1 MKREEKFRTCLFGG
15 YNKEDVQSYI
25 ASLEQEI
32 ERLAAVETTAELL
45 EKSVNELLEK
55 QKAEQDAIEEQKA
68 EQAAMEKTEAEQKD
82 GASEEKKA
90 VPDIEE
96 IEALREKAQKYEES
110 YDAIKQ
116 LLLDSRIEA
125 QVILTDARQQS
136 EKLKEQMD
144 ADARLQYDQMLLK
157 AEEEVKKTKAAAEVE
172 INEEKRAVRKE
183 KLEAEQTL
191 MEAKKQAEALVT
203 DAENRIA
210 KRRRESIEQVDKA
223 FKAIQNQLHAVLLK
237 TSEDFEYAVEAEFSM
252 PVLEENKAASDT
264 SALQETDSSVTVS
277 ECEVTEEKA

>member
-15 YNKEDVQSYI
+15 YNKEDVQSYV

-32 ERLAAVETTAELL
+32 ERLTAVEMTAELL

-55 QKAEQDAIEEQKA
+55 QKTDQTTMEEQKGKQA
-68 EQAAMEKTEAEQKD
+68 EMEKTGAEQKD
-82 GASEEKKA
+82 ETQKEKTTA
-90 VPDIEE
+90 PSIEE

-125 QVILTDARQQS
+125 QVILTDARQQA

-144 ADARLQYDQMLLK
+144 ADARLQYDQMLLA
-157 AEEEVKKTKAAAEVE
+157 AEEEAKKTKAAAEIE

-183 KLEAEQTL
+183 KQEAEQTL
-191 MEAKKQAEALVT
+191 LEAKKQAEMLVA

-210 KRRRESIEQVDKA
+210 KKRRESIAQVDKA
-223 FKAIQNQLHAVLLK
+223 FKVIQNQLHAVLLK
-237 TSEDFEYAVEAEFSM
+237 SSEDFEYAVEAEFSM
-252 PVLEENKAASDT
+252 PVLEGNKGPSDT
-264 SALQETDSSVTVS
+264 PVLEEKDSGVTVS
-277 ECEVTEEKA
+277 ECEVTEEKV

>member
-1 MKREEKFRTCLFGG
+1 MKREDKFRTCLFGG
-15 YNKEDVQSYI
+15 YNKEDVQSYV

-55 QKAEQDAIEEQKA
+55 QKAEQAEIEAQKA
-68 EQAAMEKTEAEQKD
+68 EQASMEKVEAEQKD
-82 GASEEKKA
+82 GVPEEKA
-90 VPDIEE
+90 SVPDIEE

-125 QVILTDARQQS
+125 QVILTDARQQA

-144 ADARLQYDQMLLK
+144 ADARLQYDQMLLE

-183 KLEAEQTL
+183 KMEAEQTL
-191 MEAKKQAEALVT
+191 MEAKKQAEMLVA
-203 DAENRIA
+203 DAERRIA
-210 KRRRESIEQVDKA
+210 QRRRESIEQVDKA
-223 FKAIQNQLHAVLLK
+223 FKAVQNQLHAVLLK
-237 TSEDFEYAVEAEFSM
+237 SSEDFEYAVEEEFSM
-252 PVLEENKAASDT
+252 PKIEKNKATSDT
-264 SALQETDSSVTVS
+264 PTLQERDSSVTIS
-277 ECEVTEEKA
+277 ECEMIEEKA